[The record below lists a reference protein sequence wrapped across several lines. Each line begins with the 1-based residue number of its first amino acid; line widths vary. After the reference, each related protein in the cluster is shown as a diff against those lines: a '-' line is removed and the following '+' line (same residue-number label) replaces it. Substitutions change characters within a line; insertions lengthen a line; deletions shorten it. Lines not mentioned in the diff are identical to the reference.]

1 MPLGGNTL
9 ATLTGTDSVDT
20 LQGGPDADL
29 IIGLSGDDSLSG
41 EAGND
46 ILDGGSGNDTLRGGD
61 GSLDLLIGGAG
72 NDLIDG
78 GAGVSDVADYRGA
91 GVSVSIDLVT
101 GIATGA
107 GSDTL
112 VAIEVIF
119 GSQFDDTVSGNDSA
133 NSLLGVGGNDNLAG
147 LGGND
152 YLAGGTG
159 NDTLDGG
166 DGLGDE
172 ADYSEATAAVA
183 VDLQAGTATG
193 EGNDVLLGIE
203 RLTLSAFDDAASG
216 NASAN
221 YLSGKAGNDSLSG
234 QGGNDEL
241 RGGAGDDT
249 LDGGEGELDLLQYA
263 AATAAV
269 TVDLALGTVTG
280 EGNDQVSGFEIII
293 LSRFDDVLSGDA
305 NASAVRGN
313 DGNDSLNGLAG
324 DDQLRG
330 DAGNDTIDG
339 GEGRD
344 TVYFA
349 GSFAE
354 HRFEFQPGVVFVT
367 DDRPDLAGD
376 DGIDTLRGV
385 EVLQFADGAVTI
397 TDLDSTTDVINLT
410 GPNGGSFSGG
420 PDNDIYI
427 VDDPLDTPV
436 EVPGEGTD
444 TVRSS
449 ISWALGDNLENLVL
463 TGAGLIDGTGNA
475 ANNRLNG
482 NDVANAL
489 RGLAG
494 NDTLE
499 GGLGADTL
507 EGGAGNDLYIVLRAD
522 IVTESSG
529 GGIDTVQSSIN
540 WKLRLNVERLQLT
553 GDAVIGTGNAAPNI
567 LTGNAVA
574 NKLNGLGGGD
584 RLLGL
589 DGNDTLNGGFGKDQL
604 TGGTG
609 ADAFV
614 FGTRFAALNVDL
626 IKDFSSGQDEIH
638 LDDDVFKAFS
648 AASSPDLAPGQF
660 LSAAGASQALDADDR
675 IIYNTTTGALYYDA
689 DGLGGANAVQFA
701 ILAGTTSPPT
711 LAATDFVII
720 G

>member
-1 MPLGGNTL
+1 M
-9 ATLTGTDSVDT
+9 ATITGTDGVDT
-20 LQGGPDADL
+20 LQGGADADL
-29 IIGLSGDDSLSG
+29 VIGLSGDDALSG

-61 GSLDLLIGGAG
+61 GSFDFLIGGVG

-78 GAGVSDVADYRGA
+78 GAGAFDVADYRSA
-91 GVSVSIDLVT
+91 GVSVTVDLVAGT
-101 GIATGA
+101 ATGA
-107 GSDTL
+107 GNDTL
-112 VAIEVIF
+112 IGIEAIF
-119 GSQFDDTVSGNDSA
+119 GSQLSDTVSGNGSA
-133 NSLLGVGGNDNLAG
+133 NSLLGFGGNDSLVGLA
-147 LGGND
+147 GND
-152 YLAGGTG
+152 YLVGGAG

-172 ADYSEATAAVA
+172 VDFSDATAAVV

-193 EGNDVLLGIE
+193 EGNDALLGIE
-203 RLTLSAFDDAASG
+203 RLTLTAFDDMASG
-216 NASAN
+216 NAAAN
-221 YLSGKAGNDSLSG
+221 YLSGNAGNDSLSG
-234 QGGNDEL
+234 LGGNDEL
-241 RGGAGDDT
+241 RGDAGDDT
-249 LDGGEGELDLLQYA
+249 LDGGEGAADLLQYA

-305 NASAVRGN
+305 SANVVRGN

-339 GEGRD
+339 GEGLD

-349 GSFAE
+349 GKFAD
-354 HRFEFQPGVVFVT
+354 HHFEFQQGVILVF

-385 EVLQFADGAVTI
+385 EVLQFADGAATI
-397 TDLDSTTDVINLT
+397 SDLDSTTDVINMT
-410 GPNGGSFSGG
+410 GPGGGSFSGG
-420 PDNDIYI
+420 VDNDIYI
-427 VDDPLDTPV
+427 VDDPLDSPQ
-436 EVPGEGTD
+436 EAPGEGTD

-449 ISWALGDNLENLVL
+449 ISWTLGDNLENLVL
-463 TGAGLIDGTGNA
+463 TGTGQIDGTGNA
-475 ANNRLNG
+475 ANNRLTG
-482 NDVANAL
+482 NDAANAL
-489 RGLAG
+489 QGLAG

-507 EGGAGNDLYIVLRAD
+507 DGGTGNDLYIVLRAD
-522 IVTESSG
+522 LVTESSG

-540 WKLRLNVERLQLT
+540 WKLAPNVERLQLT
-553 GDAVIGTGNAAPNI
+553 DDAVIGTGNAAPNI

-574 NKLNGLGGGD
+574 NKLNGLRGGD
-584 RLLGL
+584 RMLGL
-589 DGNDTLNGGFGKDQL
+589 EGNDTLNGGGGNDQL
-604 TGGTG
+604 TGGAG
-609 ADAFV
+609 EDAFV
-614 FGTRFAALNVDL
+614 FSTKLAARNIDL
-626 IKDFSSGQDEIH
+626 IKDFSSGQDEIR

-660 LSAAGASQALDADDR
+660 LAAAGATRALDTDDR
-675 IIYNTTTGALYYDA
+675 IIYNTTTGALFYDA
-689 DGLGGANAVQFA
+689 DGLGGVAAVQFA
-701 ILAGTTSPPT
+701 ILGGTTSPPT
-711 LAATDFVII
+711 LAATDFLII